1 MTFNKIP
8 EPDWWTILYYAILV
22 VVAIGFMLS
31 AIHCA

>member
-22 VVAIGFMLS
+22 VVTIGFMLS